1 MLHRL
6 KKELP
11 HKEFIPGPTENCACA
26 DCRFM
31 KRNTLEKLRDA
42 LDTLQ
47 PEIVIPEDIRKRAE
61 QPILRMLDLK

>member
-6 KKELP
+6 KKEIP
-11 HKEFIPGPTENCACA
+11 TKEFIPGPTEHCSCA

-42 LDTLQ
+42 LDALQ
-47 PEIVIPEDIRKRAE
+47 PEIEIPEAIRKRAE
-61 QPILRMLDLK
+61 QPILRMLDIK